1 MGNPFSLFSA
11 DHLWA
16 LIIILVL
23 AIGIPFWLKRPSNTS
38 HRRPFEI
45 SLGIFMIVYGIA
57 KPFIGIFYMHE
68 AWEIWLPL
76 HMCQIGNFL
85 IGYALLSG
93 KRGILFEVVY
103 FWTYAG
109 ASMAMITPDLAY
121 GWPDLN
127 YIMFMVTHII
137 LLVGVIYFSV
147 VEGHRPRVA
156 SIWKVFKLSL
166 YLMLIML
173 PLNYLIGGEA
183 NYFYLRFPPMQGSV
197 MDFLPAPPFHIP
209 FIVAIGYAMFWVVYS
224 PFIISDRIRAM
235 RTAKETA

>member
-1 MGNPFSLFSA
+1 MKEAFSLFGA

-16 LIIILVL
+16 LAVILTL
-23 AIGIPFWLKRPSNTS
+23 AIGVPNWLKRPGNVS

-45 SLGIFMIVYGIA
+45 SLAVFMIVYGIA
-57 KPFIGIFYMHE
+57 KPFIGVFYMGE

-85 IGYALLSG
+85 IAYALLSG
-93 KRGILFEVVY
+93 KRGLLFETVY

-147 VEGHRPRVA
+147 VEGHRPRVS
-156 SIWKVFKLSL
+156 SIWKVFKLSF
-166 YLMLIML
+166 YMMLIMI
-173 PLNYLIGGEA
+173 PVNYIIGGEA
-183 NYFYLRFPPMQGSV
+183 NYWYLRFPPVTGSV
-197 MDFLPAPPFHIP
+197 MDFLPEPPLHIP
-209 FIVAIGYAMFWVVYS
+209 FVVLLAYVAFWLVYS
-224 PFIISDRIRAM
+224 PFLIADKIRELRLSRNAV
-235 RTAKETA
+235 